1 MSRHFQHIVITFLLL
16 AVVVGSVS
24 GQEVTKQAVFC
35 RTDGK
40 IEADSSAMMTA
51 EWRNRVVCDFLRYAV
66 PSADV
71 TTIDYCDT
79 YSGLM
84 MEDSTSISID
94 RVTFSNSGDKQIK
107 WFADIPEKGYADID
121 IPSEAPEKCIAFRKD
136 STLIIVWCNLFADSD
151 KIFNR
156 VNEVL
161 DMNKRYSVFQYDNG
175 DDYIQDGMHR
185 IIDNRWLIGYADENG
200 KAKVTGKGEMKEVP
214 GSVGEYRH

>member
-1 MSRHFQHIVITFLLL
+1 MSRQLRHIVIIIIL
-16 AVVVGSVS
+16 AVAAGSVS
-24 GQEVTKQAVFC
+24 GQEVTEQTAFC
-35 RTDGK
+35 RTNGR
-40 IEADSSAMMTA
+40 IETDSSAMRTA

-66 PSADV
+66 PSAD
-71 TTIDYCDT
+71 TIAIDYCDT
-79 YSGLM
+79 YSSLM
-84 MEDSTSISID
+84 MDDSTCMSID
-94 RVTFSNSGDKQIK
+94 RITFPNSGDTQFK
-107 WFADIPEKGYADID
+107 WFADIPPKGYADIN

-185 IIDNRWLIGYADENG
+185 IIDNRGLIGYADENG
-200 KAKVTGKGEMKEVP
+200 KAKVTDKGEMKEVP

>member
-1 MSRHFQHIVITFLLL
+1 MGRQIRHIAIIILF
-16 AVVVGSVS
+16 AVVAGSIS
-24 GQEVTKQAVFC
+24 GQEVTEQAMFC

-66 PSADV
+66 RSADI
-71 TTIDYCDT
+71 TAIDYCDT
-79 YSGLM
+79 YRSIM
-84 MEDSTSISID
+84 MDDSTSISID
-94 RVTFSNSGDKQIK
+94 RVSFPNSGDKQIK

-136 STLIIVWCNLFADSD
+136 AMMIIVWCNLFADSD

-156 VNEVL
+156 ANEVL

-175 DDYIQDGMHR
+175 DDDI
-185 IIDNRWLIGYADENG
+185 
-200 KAKVTGKGEMKEVP
+200 
-214 GSVGEYRH
+214 

>member
-1 MSRHFQHIVITFLLL
+1 MIIL
-16 AVVVGSVS
+16 AVATGSVY
-24 GQEVTKQAVFC
+24 GQEVTERIWFS
-35 RTDGK
+35 RTNGR
-40 IEADSSAMMTA
+40 IETDSSAMRTA

-66 PSADV
+66 PSAD
-71 TTIDYCDT
+71 TTAIDYCDT
-79 YSGLM
+79 YSSLM
-84 MEDSTSISID
+84 MDDSICMSID
-94 RVTFSNSGDKQIK
+94 RITFPNSGDTQFK

-156 VNEVL
+156 ANEVL

>member
-1 MSRHFQHIVITFLLL
+1 MSRQFQHIVITFLLL
-16 AVVVGSVS
+16 VVTAGSMS
-24 GQEVTKQAVFC
+24 GQEVTEQTVFC

-84 MEDSTSISID
+84 MDDSTSISID
-94 RVTFSNSGDKQIK
+94 RVTFPNSGDKQIK

-121 IPSEAPEKCIAFRKD
+121 IPSEAPEKCIAFRRG
-136 STLIIVWCNLFADSD
+136 SVLIIVWCDLFADSD
-151 KIFNR
+151 KVLNMINK
-156 VNEVL
+156 VL
-161 DMNKRYSVFQYDNG
+161 DSTDV
-175 DDYIQDGMHR
+175 
-185 IIDNRWLIGYADENG
+185 LC
-200 KAKVTGKGEMKEVP
+200 
-214 GSVGEYRH
+214 

>member
-1 MSRHFQHIVITFLLL
+1 MIIL
-16 AVVVGSVS
+16 AVATGSVY
-24 GQEVTKQAVFC
+24 GQEVTERIWFC
-35 RTDGK
+35 RTNGR
-40 IEADSSAMMTA
+40 IETDSSTMRTA

-66 PSADV
+66 PSAD
-71 TTIDYCDT
+71 TTAIDYCDT

-84 MEDSTSISID
+84 MDDSTSISID
-94 RVTFSNSGDKQIK
+94 RITFPNSSDTQIK

-121 IPSEAPEKCIAFRKD
+121 IPSEAPEKYIAFRKD
-136 STLIIVWCNLFADSD
+136 STLIIVWCNLFDDSD